1 MASMKPRFVG
11 ESPEDLSRLGGVP
24 SVGAGGSDQPSQSC
38 SRILESWP
46 PVKTEVVLF
55 QT

>member
-11 ESPEDLSRLGGVP
+11 ESPEDLSRLGVP
-24 SVGAGGSDQPSQSC
+24 AVGAGGSDQPSQSC
-38 SRILESWP
+38 SRILESRP